1 MNKDAVLIYSALIAL
16 SGVILSAVINLCINH
31 INRNKSR
38 NEWKRDKL
46 LALTNEF
53 IESFYKD
60 VKYARENGD
69 ASGISDVQDY
79 VPTLFTS
86 SEKALYHICM
96 LLDENASNKA
106 YAIYSEM
113 RKIASTFVTDRILKM
128 HLGEYYVQ
136 FEAMKNEE
144 IKKFIKFIGEYIN
157 GLK

>member
-1 MNKDAVLIYSALIAL
+1 MNKDAVLIYSALIAVF
-16 SGVILSAVINLCINH
+16 GVIISAVINFCINH

-46 LALTNEF
+46 LVLTNEF

-69 ASGISDVQDY
+69 ASGINDVQDY
-79 VPTLFTS
+79 VPTLFTG

-96 LLDENASNKA
+96 LLDEKASNEA

-128 HLGEYYVQ
+128 YLGEYYVQ
-136 FEAMKNEE
+136 FEVMKNDE
-144 IKKFIKFIGEYIN
+144 IKKFIKFISEYIN

>member
-46 LALTNEF
+46 LSLTNEF

-79 VPTLFTS
+79 VPTLFNS
-86 SEKALYHICM
+86 SEKALYNICM

-113 RKIASTFVTDRILKM
+113 RKTASTFVTDRILKM
-128 HLGEYYVQ
+128 HLGEYYAKY
-136 FEAMKNEE
+136 ETMKNEE
-144 IKKFIKFIGEYIN
+144 IKKFIKFISEYIN
-157 GLK
+157 RLK